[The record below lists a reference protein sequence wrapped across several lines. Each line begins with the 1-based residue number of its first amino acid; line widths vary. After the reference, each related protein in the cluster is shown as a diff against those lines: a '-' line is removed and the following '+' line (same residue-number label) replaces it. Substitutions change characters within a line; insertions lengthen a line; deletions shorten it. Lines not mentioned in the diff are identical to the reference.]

1 MRRSL
6 ARAKICHEV
15 PALRLQ
21 GFILQRFPPLQGDF
35 TVRTSRFSL
44 LFVVVLCIGLGAAQ
58 ARNVNV
64 PEAKPEAVGFS
75 SERLKRLDAGM
86 KAIVDNKQ
94 LAGVSTLV
102 TRHGQVVQQMVYGQA
117 DLASNAPLQKDT
129 IVRIY
134 SMTKPITGVAM
145 MILYEEGKWKPSDP
159 ISRYIPE
166 FKDLK
171 VFKSLDARRQA
182 GARTCPAIRRPMGE
196 LMSHTAGFTY
206 GLFGS
211 TPVDKMY
218 MQANPLAAH
227 FAQGIHR
234 QGRAA
239 AARLRAGPGLD
250 VQRRRRHPGLPG
262 REAVG
267 PAVRGL
273 PARAHLRAARHER
286 HGVLRAGEQAV
297 AARDDLPV
305 DAARPGADA
314 ARSERQRA
322 AGIPLGRRRTVL
334 DRRRLPAL
342 RADAREPRR
351 AERRAHPRAELG
363 RADDAAITCRMRCRP
378 RASSASAPIG
388 SSRASASAST
398 SRSTKTRRAW
408 ARSVGKG
415 TFLWDGI
422 AGTWF
427 WVDPT
432 NDIVFV
438 GIIQRWAGPSPG
450 PNIEDLSRALTMQ
463 ALVDPSK

>member
-1 MRRSL
+1 MRTI
-6 ARAKICHEV
+6 RA
-15 PALRLQ
+15 
-21 GFILQRFPPLQGDF
+21 
-35 TVRTSRFSL
+35 SL
-44 LFVVVLCIGLGAAQ
+44 LLVIVLGIGLGAAQ
-58 ARNVNV
+58 ARNVNI

-94 LAGVSTLV
+94 LAGVATLV
-102 TRHGQVVQQMVYGQA
+102 TRHGQIVQQMAYGQA

-171 VFKSLDARRQA
+171 VFKSLDADGKPVA
-182 GARTCPAIRRPMGE
+182 DLPGHPPTVGE

-206 GLFGS
+206 GLFGG
-211 TPVDKMY
+211 TPVDKLY
-218 MQANPLAAH
+218 MQANPLAATSLQDFIDRVAPLPLAYEPGQGWMYSVSVDIQGYLVEKLSGRPFADFVRERIFEPLGMNDTAFSVPANKLSRLATIYQLSPQGLAPMPRDPNVSAPPAFPSGGGGLYSTGGDYLR
-227 FAQGIHR
+227 FAQMLANRGELNGVRILAPSSVALMTSNHV
-234 QGRAA
+234 
-239 AARLRAGPGLD
+239 P
-250 VQRRRRHPGLPG
+250 
-262 REAVG
+262 EAV
-267 PAVRGL
+267 
-273 PARAHLRAARHER
+273 
-286 HGVLRAGEQAV
+286 Q
-297 AARDDLPV
+297 
-305 DAARPGADA
+305 
-314 ARSERQRA
+314 A
-322 AGIPLGRRRTVL
+322 AGKFGIGAYRQQPGFGFGFDV
-334 DRRRLPAL
+334 
-342 RADAREPRR
+342 
-351 AERRAHPRAELG
+351 
-363 RADDAAITCRMRCRP
+363 AIYEDPTRM
-378 RASSASAPIG
+378 G
-388 SSRASASAST
+388 T
-398 SRSTKTRRAW
+398 
-408 ARSVGKG
+408 SVGKG

-438 GIIQRWAGPSPG
+438 GIIQRWMGATPG

>member
-1 MRRSL
+1 MRTLRS
-6 ARAKICHEV
+6 
-15 PALRLQ
+15 
-21 GFILQRFPPLQGDF
+21 
-35 TVRTSRFSL
+35 SL
-44 LFVVVLCIGLGAAQ
+44 LIVVVLCIGLGAAQ
-58 ARNVNV
+58 ARNVTLA
-64 PEAKPEAVGFS
+64 EAKPETVGFS

-94 LAGVSTLV
+94 LAGVATTV

-171 VFKSLDARRQA
+171 VFKSLDAD
-182 GARTCPAIRRPMGE
+182 GKPVVDLPGHPPTMGE

-218 MQANPLAAH
+218 GQANPLAATSLQDFINRIAPLPLAYEPGQGWVYSVSVDIQGYLVEKLSGQPFADFLRERIFEPLGMSDTAFFVPANKLSRLATIYQLTPNGLTAMPRDPNVSTPPGFASGGGGLYSTGGDYLR
-227 FAQGIHR
+227 FAQMLANHGELNGVRILAPSSVALMTTNHVPEAV
-234 QGRAA
+234 QAA
-239 AARLRAGPGLD
+239 AKFGIGAYRQQPGFGFGFD
-250 VQRRRRHPGLPG
+250 VAIYQ
-262 REAVG
+262 
-267 PAVRGL
+267 
-273 PARAHLRAARHER
+273 
-286 HGVLRAGEQAV
+286 
-297 AARDDLPV
+297 
-305 DAARPGADA
+305 
-314 ARSERQRA
+314 
-322 AGIPLGRRRTVL
+322 
-334 DRRRLPAL
+334 
-342 RADAREPRR
+342 EPTRV
-351 AERRAHPRAELG
+351 
-363 RADDAAITCRMRCRP
+363 
-378 RASSASAPIG
+378 G
-388 SSRASASAST
+388 SS
-398 SRSTKTRRAW
+398 
-408 ARSVGKG
+408 VGAG

-427 WVDPT
+427 WVDPV

>member
-1 MRRSL
+1 
-6 ARAKICHEV
+6 
-15 PALRLQ
+15 
-21 GFILQRFPPLQGDF
+21 
-35 TVRTSRFSL
+35 VRTLRSSL
-44 LFVVVLCIGLGAAQ
+44 LIVVVLCIGLGAAQ
-58 ARNVNV
+58 ARNVTLA
-64 PEAKPEAVGFS
+64 EAKPETVGFS

-94 LAGVSTLV
+94 LAGVATTV

-171 VFKSLDARRQA
+171 VFKSLDAD
-182 GARTCPAIRRPMGE
+182 GKPVVDLPGHPPTMGE

-218 MQANPLAAH
+218 GQANPLAATSLQDFINRIAPLPLAYEPGQGWVYSVSVDIQGYLVEKLSGQPFADFLRERIFEPLGMSDTAFFVPANKLSRLATIYQLTPNGLTAMPRDPNVSTPPGFASGGGGLYSTGGDYLR
-227 FAQGIHR
+227 FAQMLANHGELNGVRILAPSSVALMTTNHVPEAV
-234 QGRAA
+234 QAA
-239 AARLRAGPGLD
+239 AKFGIGAYRQQPGFGFGFD
-250 VQRRRRHPGLPG
+250 VAIYQ
-262 REAVG
+262 
-267 PAVRGL
+267 
-273 PARAHLRAARHER
+273 
-286 HGVLRAGEQAV
+286 
-297 AARDDLPV
+297 
-305 DAARPGADA
+305 
-314 ARSERQRA
+314 
-322 AGIPLGRRRTVL
+322 
-334 DRRRLPAL
+334 
-342 RADAREPRR
+342 EPTRV
-351 AERRAHPRAELG
+351 
-363 RADDAAITCRMRCRP
+363 
-378 RASSASAPIG
+378 G
-388 SSRASASAST
+388 SS
-398 SRSTKTRRAW
+398 
-408 ARSVGKG
+408 VGAG

-427 WVDPT
+427 WVDPV

>member
-1 MRRSL
+1 MKCRRA
-6 ARAKICHEV
+6 ARRHLDCCGTT
-15 PALRLQ
+15 R
-21 GFILQRFPPLQGDF
+21 RGDF
-35 TVRTSRFSL
+35 AVRTIRASL
-44 LFVVVLCIGLGAAQ
+44 LFVLVLCIGLGAAQ
-58 ARNVNV
+58 ARNVAV

-94 LAGVSTLV
+94 LAGVATIV
-102 TRHGQVVQQMVYGQA
+102 ARHGQVVQQMAYGQA
-117 DLASNAPLQKDT
+117 DVASNSPLQKDT

-171 VFKSLDARRQA
+171 VFKSLDADGKPVA
-182 GARTCPAIRRPMGE
+182 DLPGHPPTMGE

-211 TPVDKMY
+211 SPVDKMY
-218 MQANPLAAH
+218 MQANPLAATSLQEFIDRIAPLPLAYEPGQGWMYSVSVDIQGYLVEKLSGQPFADFLRERIFEPLGMNDTAFFVPQNKLSRLATIYQLAPTGLAPMPRDPNVSVPPGFASGGGGLYSTGGDYLR
-227 FAQGIHR
+227 FAQMLANRGELNGVRILAPSSVALMTTNHVP
-234 QGRAA
+234 QAVQAA
-239 AARLRAGPGLD
+239 AKFGIGAYRQQPGFGFGFDVAIYEEPTRLG
-250 VQRRRRHPGLPG
+250 
-262 REAVG
+262 
-267 PAVRGL
+267 
-273 PARAHLRAARHER
+273 
-286 HGVLRAGEQAV
+286 
-297 AARDDLPV
+297 
-305 DAARPGADA
+305 
-314 ARSERQRA
+314 
-322 AGIPLGRRRTVL
+322 T
-334 DRRRLPAL
+334 
-342 RADAREPRR
+342 
-351 AERRAHPRAELG
+351 
-363 RADDAAITCRMRCRP
+363 
-378 RASSASAPIG
+378 
-388 SSRASASAST
+388 
-398 SRSTKTRRAW
+398 
-408 ARSVGKG
+408 SVGAG

-438 GIIQRWAGPSPG
+438 GIIQRWMGATPG